1 MTPELHVKD
10 ADALIAELKRD
21 EGFSAFPYKDP
32 VGVETIGH
40 GRNLKAHGIS
50 RAEAEYLLRNDIA
63 DAVST
68 ATNIFCNFYD
78 MPAEAQHVICNMIVN
93 LGERGFKS
101 FRHMI
106 AAIKRG
112 DWQSAELELL
122 GSKAAKQLPHRYQRL
137 GKALRSLA
145 EKKV

>member
-1 MTPELHVKD
+1 MIPELHVKNP
-10 ADALIAELKRD
+10 DALLATLKRD
-21 EGFSAFPYKDP
+21 EGFSAFPYEDS

-50 RAEAEYLLRNDIA
+50 RKEAEYLLRNDIA

-68 ATNIFCNFYD
+68 ATNIFCNFYE
-78 MPAEAQHVICNMIVN
+78 MPAEAQHVIVNMIVN

-106 AAIKRG
+106 AAIQRK
-112 DWQSAELELL
+112 DWRSAELELL
-122 GSKAAKQLPHRYQRL
+122 GSKAAQQLPDRYQRL
-137 GKALRSLA
+137 GKMLRSLA
-145 EKKV
+145 A